1 MNCYNSLFSH
11 IVSTN
16 LHLWLMRIFTI
27 SMSFTPSLLST
38 LSIDFFS
45 NASFIK
51 INAFIVLY
59 LTSSFPFYVST
70 FAMCFVTYT
79 LLLLFY
85 VFSFCNICFL
95 HVTWMVTSIR
105 LNPIVK
111 NHNSF
116 KTISSYLLA
125 RLCTLYCV

>member
-1 MNCYNSLFSH
+1 MNCYNYLFSH

-16 LHLWLMRIFTI
+16 LRLWLMRIFTI
-27 SMSFTPSLLST
+27 SMSFYSLPSFHSVNR
-38 LSIDFFS
+38 FFS

-125 RLCTLYCV
+125 RLHTLYCV